1 MQLGSPNNIQ
11 LLFHDDSWKPIYFGI
26 KRSNV
31 KVIKVVK
38 LDRTEMSRFRQI
50 KNAELPE
57 LPWLEL
63 VSLVTDVDVWNVK
76 MTLSGSEVVLNDEG
90 INGLLRETCYSIQEI
105 WTFLICSGETN
116 KSGTDGQGKSTNPS
130 PANCHDACIRRALS
144 EFNLHVV

>member
-57 LPWLEL
+57 LP
-63 VSLVTDVDVWNVK
+63 
-76 MTLSGSEVVLNDEG
+76 
-90 INGLLRETCYSIQEI
+90 
-105 WTFLICSGETN
+105 
-116 KSGTDGQGKSTNPS
+116 
-130 PANCHDACIRRALS
+130 
-144 EFNLHVV
+144 